1 MAHGDEDSQRR
12 ATALHR
18 PVTVMSLRR
27 LAGRIRGRVRRPL
40 LSVVVLC
47 DGAGPLAEG
56 AVRSVLNQS
65 CRDLEVLAVVSAE
78 DDAAE
83 VVALLAAHDRRIRP
97 VAEGDVED
105 AIGLARGRLLTVV
118 DGHDSVLAGAYEA
131 MTGALRRSGADA
143 VVGASRCLS
152 ALGPSR
158 CDPPQEHRAA
168 RLEEVPGLLRGPIA
182 GAVLAR
188 TRLWATAL
196 DATGGPRSLPERT
209 IGVLLGAGTLDSL
222 DTEVYA
228 WRSGSSVPGPSARND
243 AAALCDLAERLGAAA
258 SGETEPVRSGLLTH
272 RLGPDLVRLAERCP
286 LEAPVLADRIRR
298 TARSILPSAES
309 SMWSGMRLL
318 DRVLLWVLAH
328 GDQEDLEE
336 VLGSRVEDSTCV
348 PLVVGEGGLIA
359 QPPVLD
365 RIRGVPAQLTGVQD
379 ADLVLRCVVDSVGWS
394 GREVLVVRGAAY
406 IEGVDP
412 ADTGAPV
419 IEAVGPDGKVL
430 ARRVA
435 SRCRTPQADLDA
447 GDPWRSY
454 AESGFTVAVPAGEG
468 TSRLRASIAVANR
481 DLTCWLPAPAG
492 SARSVP
498 SPSEDGERRAARGD
512 AHGLLE
518 VAPLLS
524 GAAEPEAPSGNG
536 PHHRVILTGA
546 SLTKGGRLRLSGR
559 STGLD
564 GGFDLLLVSSRGRVR
579 AAAVPETAGT
589 WRADL
594 DLTEPT
600 TARGAYSLR
609 WESADASG
617 ACTVGEDL
625 DGPATELSGSVRSAR
640 LVAHRDGSAAV
651 TVMAP
656 LSVTERSRRGRQL
669 LVEQDM
675 GPLVRG
681 VFLESFRGRSGGDN
695 PAAICADLVSHG
707 LDAPVWWSV
716 EDGTVPV
723 PSGADAVVVGSEP
736 WFRALRTAHV
746 IVTNDNL
753 PSWFSKREGQRLLQ
767 TWHGTPIKRLLND
780 AAPGAVSL
788 VYRRLMARQVPQWDL
803 LLAQNEEARRNLCSA
818 MGYTGDVL
826 VGEYPRNAGL
836 LGGTRVRYQVR
847 AELGVPEE
855 SPVLLYAPTWR
866 ESFRGAD
873 GAGPGSLLDA
883 KALAQRTGAVVLVR
897 SHHMNRWRAEHNG
910 IAQVIDV
917 SGHPRVEDLML
928 AADVLVTDYSSIVF
942 DFDLTGRPI
951 VIYAPD
957 LESYRDVERGLYG
970 GWPEAAAWPL
980 VRTQSELEAVL
991 RRALTSPRSAGSVD
1005 PAPVKENLARIR
1017 QWILDSLDGKQ
1028 PI

>member
-1 MAHGDEDSQRR
+1 M
-12 ATALHR
+12 
-18 PVTVMSLRR
+18 TVMSLRR
-27 LAGRIRGRVRRPL
+27 LAGRIRERTHRPL

-56 AVRSVLNQS
+56 AIRSVLNQS
-65 CRDLEVLAVVSAE
+65 CKDLEVLAVVSAE

-83 VVALLAAHDRRIRP
+83 TVTLLAAHDRRIRP

-105 AIGLARGRLLTVV
+105 AIGLARGRLLTLV
-118 DGHDSVLAGAYEA
+118 DGHDSVLAGAYEV
-131 MTGALRRSGADA
+131 MTKSLKRSGSDA
-143 VVGASRCLS
+143 VVGESRCLS
-152 ALGPSR
+152 VLGSSRNPS
-158 CDPPQEHRAA
+158 QEHRAV
-168 RLEEVPGLLRGPIA
+168 RLEDVPDLLRDPVA
-182 GAVLAR
+182 GTVLAR
-188 TRLWATAL
+188 ARLWATAPGST
-196 DATGGPRSLPERT
+196 DESRSLPERT
-209 IGVLLGAGTLDSL
+209 IGVLVAAGALDSL
-222 DTEVYA
+222 DNEVYA
-228 WRSGSSVPGPSARND
+228 WRSGSSVPGPNARSD
-243 AAALCDLAERLGAAA
+243 AAALCGVVERLGAVAF
-258 SGETEPVRSGLLTH
+258 GETELVRSGLMTH
-272 RLGPDLVRLAERCP
+272 RLGPDLVSLAERCP
-286 LEAPVLADRIRR
+286 LEAPALADRIRK
-298 TARSILPSAES
+298 TARSTLPSAES
-309 SMWSGMRLL
+309 SMCSIWGGMRLL

-328 GDQEDLEE
+328 GSWEDLEE
-336 VLGSRVEDSTCV
+336 VLGSRAEDSTCV
-348 PLVVGEGGLIA
+348 PLVAGEGGLKA

-379 ADLVLRCVVDSVGWS
+379 ADLVLHCVIDSVGWS
-394 GREVLVVRGAAY
+394 GRGVLVVRGAAY

-419 IEAVGPDGKVL
+419 IEAVGLDGKVL
-430 ARRVA
+430 ARRTA
-435 SRCRTPQADLDA
+435 SRCRSPQADLDA

-454 AESGFTVAVPAGEG
+454 TESGFTAAVPVDEG
-468 TSRLRASIAVANR
+468 TVRFRASITVANR
-481 DLTCWLPAPAG
+481 GLTRWLPAPAG
-492 SARSVP
+492 SGRSVL
-498 SPSEDGERRAARGD
+498 SPSGDGECRAARGD
-512 AHGLLE
+512 AYGFLE
-518 VAPLLS
+518 VAPVPS
-524 GAAEPEAPSGNG
+524 GAAEPEAHPEGG
-536 PHHRVILTGA
+536 PRHRVILTGA
-546 SLTKGGRLRLSGR
+546 CLTKGGRLRLSGFG
-559 STGLD
+559 TGLT
-564 GGFDLLLVSSRGRVR
+564 GRFDLLLVSSRGRVR

-594 DLTEPT
+594 DLAEPT

-617 ACTVGEDL
+617 ACAVGEDL

-640 LVAHRDGSAAV
+640 LIAHRDGSAAV

-836 LGGTRVRYQVR
+836 LGGTRVRYRVR

-873 GAGPGSLLDA
+873 GAGPGGLLDA

-910 IAQVIDV
+910 IAHVIDV

-980 VRTQSELEAVL
+980 ARTQSELEAVL
-991 RRALTSPRSAGSVD
+991 RRVLASPRSAGSVD

-1017 QWILDSLDGKQ
+1017 RWILDSLDGKE

>member
-1 MAHGDEDSQRR
+1 M
-12 ATALHR
+12 
-18 PVTVMSLRR
+18 TVMSLRR
-27 LAGRIRGRVRRPL
+27 LAGRIRERTHRPL

-56 AVRSVLNQS
+56 AIRSVLNQS
-65 CRDLEVLAVVSAE
+65 CKDLEVLAVVSAE

-83 VVALLAAHDRRIRP
+83 TVTLLAAHDRRIRP

-105 AIGLARGRLLTVV
+105 AIGLARGRLLTLV
-118 DGHDSVLAGAYEA
+118 DGHDSVLAGAYEV
-131 MTGALRRSGADA
+131 MTKSLKRSGSDA
-143 VVGASRCLS
+143 VVGESRCLS
-152 ALGPSR
+152 ALGSSRNPS
-158 CDPPQEHRAA
+158 QEHRAV
-168 RLEEVPGLLRGPIA
+168 RLEDVPDLLRDPVA
-182 GAVLAR
+182 GTVLAR
-188 TRLWATAL
+188 ARLWATAPGST
-196 DATGGPRSLPERT
+196 DESRSLPERT
-209 IGVLLGAGTLDSL
+209 IGVLVAAGALDSL
-222 DTEVYA
+222 DNEVYA
-228 WRSGSSVPGPSARND
+228 WRSGSSVPGPNARSD
-243 AAALCDLAERLGAAA
+243 AAALCGVVERLGAVAF
-258 SGETEPVRSGLLTH
+258 GETELVRSGLMTH
-272 RLGPDLVRLAERCP
+272 RLGPDLVSLAERCP
-286 LEAPVLADRIRR
+286 LEPPALADRIRK
-298 TARSILPSAES
+298 TARSTLPSAES
-309 SMWSGMRLL
+309 SMSSIWGGMRLL

-328 GDQEDLEE
+328 GSREDLEE
-336 VLGSRVEDSTCV
+336 VLGSRAEDSTCV
-348 PLVVGEGGLIA
+348 PLVAGEGGLKA

-379 ADLVLRCVVDSVGWS
+379 ADLVLHCVIDSVGWS
-394 GREVLVVRGAAY
+394 GRGVLVVRGAAY

-419 IEAVGPDGKVL
+419 IEAVGLDGKVL
-430 ARRVA
+430 ARRTA
-435 SRCRTPQADLDA
+435 SRCRSPQADLDA

-454 AESGFTVAVPAGEG
+454 TESGFTAAVPVDEG
-468 TSRLRASIAVANR
+468 TVRFRASITVANR
-481 DLTCWLPAPAG
+481 GLTRWLPAPAG
-492 SARSVP
+492 SGRSVL
-498 SPSEDGERRAARGD
+498 SPSGDGECRAARGD
-512 AHGLLE
+512 AYGFLE
-518 VAPLLS
+518 VAPVPS
-524 GAAEPEAPSGNG
+524 GAAEPEAHPEGG
-536 PHHRVILTGA
+536 PRHRVILTGA
-546 SLTKGGRLRLSGR
+546 CLTKGGLLRLSGCG
-559 STGLD
+559 TGLT
-564 GGFDLLLVSSRGRVR
+564 GRFDLLLVSSRGRIR
-579 AAAVPETAGT
+579 AAAMSETTGT
-589 WRADL
+589 WRADF
-594 DLTEPT
+594 DLTEST
-600 TARGAYSLR
+600 VLRGAYSLR

-617 ACTVGEDL
+617 RCVVGGDL
-625 DGPATELSGSVRSAR
+625 DGPATELTGSVRSAR
-640 LVAHRDGSAAV
+640 IVVHRDGSAAV
-651 TVMAP
+651 AVMAP
-656 LSVTERSRRGRQL
+656 LTMTERSRRGHRL

-675 GPLVRG
+675 GPLVKG

-736 WFRALRTAHV
+736 WLRALRTAHV

-980 VRTQSELEAVL
+980 ARTQSELEAVL
-991 RRALTSPRSAGSVD
+991 RRALASPRSAGSVD

-1017 QWILDSLDGKQ
+1017 RWILDSLDGKE

>member
-1 MAHGDEDSQRR
+1 
-12 ATALHR
+12 
-18 PVTVMSLRR
+18 MSLRR
-27 LAGRIRGRVRRPL
+27 LAGRIRERTHRPL

-56 AVRSVLNQS
+56 AIRSVLNQS
-65 CRDLEVLAVVSAE
+65 CKDLEVLAVVSAE

-83 VVALLAAHDRRIRP
+83 TVTLLAAHDRRIRP

-105 AIGLARGRLLTVV
+105 AIGLARGRLLTLV
-118 DGHDSVLAGAYEA
+118 DGHDSVLAGAYEV
-131 MTGALRRSGADA
+131 MTKSLKRSGSDA
-143 VVGASRCLS
+143 VVGESRCLS
-152 ALGPSR
+152 ALGSSRNPS
-158 CDPPQEHRAA
+158 QEHRAV
-168 RLEEVPGLLRGPIA
+168 RLEDVPDLLRDPVA
-182 GAVLAR
+182 GTVLAR
-188 TRLWATAL
+188 ARLWATAPGST
-196 DATGGPRSLPERT
+196 DESRSLPERT
-209 IGVLLGAGTLDSL
+209 IGVLVAAGALDSL
-222 DTEVYA
+222 DNEVYA
-228 WRSGSSVPGPSARND
+228 WRSGSSVPGPNARSD
-243 AAALCDLAERLGAAA
+243 AAALCGVVERLGAVAF
-258 SGETEPVRSGLLTH
+258 GETELVRSGLMTH
-272 RLGPDLVRLAERCP
+272 RLGPDLVSLAERCP
-286 LEAPVLADRIRR
+286 LEPPALADRIRK
-298 TARSILPSAES
+298 TARSTLPSAES
-309 SMWSGMRLL
+309 SMSSIWGGMRLL

-328 GDQEDLEE
+328 GSREDLEE
-336 VLGSRVEDSTCV
+336 VLGSRAEDSTCV
-348 PLVVGEGGLIA
+348 PLVAGEGGLKA

-379 ADLVLRCVVDSVGWS
+379 ADLVLHCVIDSVGWS
-394 GREVLVVRGAAY
+394 GRGVLVVRGAAY

-419 IEAVGPDGKVL
+419 IEAVGLDGKVL
-430 ARRVA
+430 ARRTA
-435 SRCRTPQADLDA
+435 SRCRSPQADLDA

-454 AESGFTVAVPAGEG
+454 TESGFTAAVPVDEG
-468 TSRLRASIAVANR
+468 TVRFRASITVANR
-481 DLTCWLPAPAG
+481 GLTRWLPAPAG
-492 SARSVP
+492 SGRSVL
-498 SPSEDGERRAARGD
+498 SPSGDGECRAARGD
-512 AHGLLE
+512 AYGFLE
-518 VAPLLS
+518 VAPVPS
-524 GAAEPEAPSGNG
+524 GAAEPEAHPEGG
-536 PHHRVILTGA
+536 PRHRVILTGA
-546 SLTKGGRLRLSGR
+546 CLTKGGLLRLSGCG
-559 STGLD
+559 TGLT
-564 GGFDLLLVSSRGRVR
+564 GRFDLLLVSSRGRIR
-579 AAAVPETAGT
+579 AAAMSETTGT
-589 WRADL
+589 WRADF
-594 DLTEPT
+594 DLTEST
-600 TARGAYSLR
+600 VLRGAYSLR

-617 ACTVGEDL
+617 RCVVGGDL
-625 DGPATELSGSVRSAR
+625 DGPATELTGSVRSAR
-640 LVAHRDGSAAV
+640 IVVHRDGSAAV
-651 TVMAP
+651 AVMAP
-656 LSVTERSRRGRQL
+656 LTMTERSRRGHRL

-675 GPLVRG
+675 GPLVKG

-736 WFRALRTAHV
+736 WLRALRTAHV

-980 VRTQSELEAVL
+980 ARTQSELEAVL
-991 RRALTSPRSAGSVD
+991 RRALASPRSAGSVD

-1017 QWILDSLDGKQ
+1017 RWILDSLDGKE